1 MANTLTSSFWDT
13 YNFIDYL
20 NIEDLQCT
28 NLPDGLKISTMCAS
42 AKRDKDSNTGGL
54 STDINLDNIYNYMK
68 LNSDDILTIKK
79 NDILKKTIIPEKKK
93 KRRTTK
99 KKK

>member
-42 AKRDKDSNTGGL
+42 AKRDKDTGLGGL
-54 STDINLDNIYNYMK
+54 CTDINLNNI
-68 LNSDDILTIKK
+68 
-79 NDILKKTIIPEKKK
+79 
-93 KRRTTK
+93 
-99 KKK
+99 